1 MARKDTTKCTS
12 KLTKRNVS
20 HFYVKCE
27 TTITVWNCFHLN
39 SYFLLIL
46 KRVWVHQKH
55 FIIMKPCWWRIQY
68 LMLLADRR
76 ICPSLRYVNNLY
88 EKWLVEKKGASNA
101 SAMFD
106 CLKEIVNYYNR
117 NNTDKGGK
125 CYLQRV
131 DRNGSAKH
139 DLRDGP
145 FYFWGGGWAITKKKF
160 LHSKSQEKK
169 NHAQWAREKK
179 NSSKPFYW

>member
-1 MARKDTTKCTS
+1 
-12 KLTKRNVS
+12 
-20 HFYVKCE
+20 
-27 TTITVWNCFHLN
+27 
-39 SYFLLIL
+39 
-46 KRVWVHQKH
+46 
-55 FIIMKPCWWRIQY
+55 
-68 LMLLADRR
+68 MLLADRR
-76 ICPSLRYVNNLY
+76 TCPSLRYVNNLY

-117 NNTDKGGK
+117 NNTDEGGK

-145 FYFWGGGWAITKKKF
+145 FYF
-160 LHSKSQEKK
+160 
-169 NHAQWAREKK
+169 
-179 NSSKPFYW
+179 